1 VCPPWRSASAAHAAG
16 RRVPLL
22 LLPAEY
28 QLRVDRHLWSLAD
41 DSIAAIPLP
50 AALGFF
56 LFASP
61 RGWALAVD
69 HYFSAALLHPFTGAS
84 AALPELPPSFR
95 GDLIVRRDI
104 VWDHSPQHAVMIA
117 RRTKKPCSSAAF
129 FCRPGDGSWSPVEC
143 AEEIGQ
149 VSSITYCDG
158 AFYLFDEETRRTVG
172 VDCETFAVAT
182 VIEPP
187 PVTLIVPDEHL
198 LTWNRPKAESTLVV
212 SSAEEFLVIVR
223 THQPEGS
230 YGGSGEDVLIE
241 AFRWDRRSWA
251 GVDDIGDHAVFVDSF
266 RGFCVEAN
274 GVNGVRRN
282 CVYVADGSSDGTCT
296 VSMLDLAGLATERL
310 PLGNLGSHRCGR
322 FWQRPSWSMP
332 NLH

>member
-1 VCPPWRSASAAHAAG
+1 MV
-16 RRVPLL
+16 
-22 LLPAEY
+22 
-28 QLRVDRHLWSLAD
+28 
-41 DSIAAIPLP
+41 
-50 AALGFF
+50 
-56 LFASP
+56 
-61 RGWALAVD
+61 
-69 HYFSAALLHPFTGAS
+69 
-84 AALPELPPSFR
+84 
-95 GDLIVRRDI
+95 
-104 VWDHSPQHAVMIA
+104 A

-274 GVNGVRRN
+274 GVNGLRRN
-282 CVYVADGSSDGTCT
+282 CMYVASTNCLVDDECGMDVLYGVYS
-296 VSMLDLAGLATERL
+296 VSVLDLADLTTQNL
-310 PLGNLGSHRCGR
+310 SHGNLMNCRYGR
-322 FWQRPSWSMP
+322 HLQWPTWFMP

>member
-1 VCPPWRSASAAHAAG
+1 
-16 RRVPLL
+16 
-22 LLPAEY
+22 
-28 QLRVDRHLWSLAD
+28 
-41 DSIAAIPLP
+41 
-50 AALGFF
+50 
-56 LFASP
+56 
-61 RGWALAVD
+61 
-69 HYFSAALLHPFTGAS
+69 
-84 AALPELPPSFR
+84 
-95 GDLIVRRDI
+95 
-104 VWDHSPQHAVMIA
+104 
-117 RRTKKPCSSAAF
+117 
-129 FCRPGDGSWSPVEC
+129 VEC
-143 AEEIGQ
+143 TEEIGQ

-158 AFYLFDEETRRTVG
+158 AFYLFDGETRRTVG

-310 PLGNLGSHRCGR
+310 SLGNLGSHRCGR